1 MMSAE
6 MLMKGL
12 SGFEIG
18 EEASLSERIQKM
30 APSKRSLS

>member
-1 MMSAE
+1 MMSVE

-18 EEASLSERIQKM
+18 EEAFSSERIQNM
-30 APSKRSLS
+30 VLSKRSLS